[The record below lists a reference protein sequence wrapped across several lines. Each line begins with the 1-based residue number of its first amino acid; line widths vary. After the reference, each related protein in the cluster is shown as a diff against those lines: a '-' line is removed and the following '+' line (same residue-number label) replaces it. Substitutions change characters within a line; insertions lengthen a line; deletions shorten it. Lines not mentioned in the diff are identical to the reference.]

1 MIEYSLLQCFE
12 NSWYSRNKKIVN
24 LIFHFEHDWTFFILG
39 ANLDRKI
46 GKYLIKSY
54 LLHLNRDRLTWN
66 IKCAKFQLI
75 LGTFNFGTNL
85 GLKGRKCLIKIVFDI
100 KVEIGILEISN
111 VSNFSK
117 FWALLILGPTW
128 AKQVVSI

>member
-12 NSWYSRNKKIVN
+12 NSWYSRNKKIFN

-75 LGTFNFGTNL
+75 LGTFNFGTDL
-85 GLKGRKCLIKIVFDI
+85 GLGGGIYWIEIIFDI
-100 KVEIGILEISN
+100 KFKVGILEISN
-111 VSNFSK
+111 VPNFNK
-117 FWALLILGPTW
+117 FWAPLILGPTW
-128 AKQVVSI
+128 AGQVVSI